1 MWLPLLPEP
10 STPKQ
15 MSQLIFLVSFW
26 ASSLEVEVKSDKYA
40 ATPHAIGRQKRKLSR
55 TITTQRYDSDGFAY
69 GILVMPR
76 HAAAA
81 KHDWVVPVTNG
92 IRCHIAKVARYGTFI
107 NKCLLC
113 YTYLL
118 EASEE
123 NK

>member
-1 MWLPLLPEP
+1 MWLRPSPEP

-40 ATPHAIGRQKRKLSR
+40 ATPNTIGRQKRRQSR
-55 TITTQRYDSDGFAY
+55 TSTTQRYDSDGLGY

-76 HAAAA
+76 QSRAA

-92 IRCHIAKVARYGTFI
+92 IRCHIAKIARYG
-107 NKCLLC
+107 
-113 YTYLL
+113 
-118 EASEE
+118 
-123 NK
+123 

>member
-1 MWLPLLPEP
+1 MWLRLSPEP

-15 MSQLIFLVSFW
+15 MSQQSFLVSFW

-40 ATPHAIGRQKRKLSR
+40 ATPNTIDRQKRRSSR
-55 TITTQRYDSDGFAY
+55 TITTQRDDSDGLAY

-81 KHDWVVPVTNG
+81 KHNWVVPVTNG
-92 IRCHIAKVARYGTFI
+92 IRCHIAKLARYGSFI
-107 NKCLLC
+107 NQCLLC

-118 EASEE
+118 EAAEE
-123 NK
+123 KK